1 MPRKLSGP
9 TSARAPIRKPT
20 HVDDKEVANLLR
32 AARLGLGLS
41 QGEAGE
47 RIGISH
53 QQVQKYEAGKS
64 YPRFSRLKQFAD
76 AYGVPISA
84 FIPGMDQTTTNGGAP
99 EAIPLVQSRSAA
111 IMLRRFE
118 TIRNPKARAAIVALV
133 EALAEQLRSN

>member
-1 MPRKLSGP
+1 MSPTRRLP
-9 TSARAPIRKPT
+9 TSSASLA
-20 HVDDKEVANLLR
+20 
-32 AARLGLGLS
+32 LGLACRKVRRAS
-41 QGEAGE
+41 AS
-47 RIGISH
+47 RISH

-84 FIPGMDQTTTNGGAP
+84 FIPGMDQTTTDGGAP